1 VTITKPIIVR
11 NINKKR
17 FNLFNLNSNAM
28 TPISKYDLSTRV
40 SETSK
45 IKKNARKTLSLVFS
59 TNIEKQLVQITIGN
73 NQDIRTKSSFIER
86 KTAALLSADGNIIR
100 RIKK

>member
-1 VTITKPIIVR
+1 MEQ
-11 NINKKR
+11 
-17 FNLFNLNSNAM
+17 NL
-28 TPISKYDLSTRV
+28 IDIYDLVEHAIDNAFDGQMNLKFYDYLKS
-40 SETSK
+40 SK

>member
-1 VTITKPIIVR
+1 
-11 NINKKR
+11 
-17 FNLFNLNSNAM
+17 M

-40 SETSK
+40 RETSK
-45 IKKNARKTLSLVFS
+45 IKKNARKTLASFS

>member
-1 VTITKPIIVR
+1 
-11 NINKKR
+11 
-17 FNLFNLNSNAM
+17 M